1 MFGSGGTVDFDVV
14 VIQRERQ
21 RVKDLASETRHNRDS
36 SLAKPPSGCPALI
49 VELPENWTF

>member
-36 SLAKPPSGCPALI
+36 SLAKPPSGCPAFI